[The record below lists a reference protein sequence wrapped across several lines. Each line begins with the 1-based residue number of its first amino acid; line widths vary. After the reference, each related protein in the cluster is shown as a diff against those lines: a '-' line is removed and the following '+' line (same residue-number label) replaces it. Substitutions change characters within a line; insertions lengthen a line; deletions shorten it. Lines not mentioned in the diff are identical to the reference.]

1 MAFPASKAQAHKLVG
16 FNVDA
21 SQRKM
26 GKKRRRERDRPKGAP
41 DAVYNPNKRVL
52 LSYAS
57 DDEHEDGLKQAGGTG
72 HPGAVDSVT
81 ANYRIAAY
89 RDDDEQSLG
98 EVDAVGPVLDSV
110 DATGGSK
117 KTDEEPNKS
126 GLFSRGTTKDP
137 MTGQW
142 PALGS
147 TSYQWEEEEDEEGVE
162 YESTGE
168 EAMAYLR
175 AVRHERQTMPAVFH
189 APYLDEAEEL
199 YSSGV
204 GDGRGYFE
212 DGAYVG
218 RPIIGPTMPESA
230 RTMIEPQEAYTRAL
244 KQRFLETRERMHVMP
259 DSAALATLD
268 EKHPTAFIE
277 GNNKAYASWLRLL
290 QTSMPHPVQVQS
302 MDIGSVGRLLELI
315 MKLFLVREQ
324 HLAKTTSVWIWSL
337 LARLDEVGTMS
348 NDEVYAIREFGKK
361 AVLVQLSLH
370 DPAAAA
376 QLEEVSRDSEGVPVS
391 TNGAVAKNE
400 TYGDEPAP
408 EVDQSLPK
416 MSDTDSS
423 AAENTLVALDMI
435 ITIIGEVFGQRDL
448 LEFRRPWEVAEDK
461 ADRTTDSA
469 AYDAT

>member
-1 MAFPASKAQAHKLVG
+1 
-16 FNVDA
+16 
-21 SQRKM
+21 M

-41 DAVYNPNKRVL
+41 EAFYNPNKRVL

-57 DDEHEDGLKQAGGTG
+57 DDEHEDGLEQAAGTG
-72 HPGAVDSVT
+72 HPGAIDNVT
-81 ANYRIAAY
+81 ANYQIAAY

-98 EVDAVGPVLDSV
+98 EDDAVGPVPDSV

-117 KTDEEPNKS
+117 KTDEEPNES
-126 GLFSRGTTKDP
+126 GIFSRGTTKDP
-137 MTGQW
+137 TTGQW

-147 TSYQWEEEEDEEGVE
+147 TPYQWEEEEDEEGFV
-162 YESTGE
+162 YESTEE

-175 AVRHERQTMPAVFH
+175 AVRNERQTMPAVFH
-189 APYLDEAEEL
+189 APYHDEAEEL

-230 RTMIEPQEAYTRAL
+230 RTMVEPQEAYTRAL
-244 KQRFLETRERMHVMP
+244 KQRFLETREGMHVKP

-268 EKHPTAFIE
+268 EKHPTAFID
-277 GNNKAYASWLRLL
+277 GNNKAHASWLRLL
-290 QTSMPHPVQVQS
+290 KTGMPHPVQVQTL
-302 MDIGSVGRLLELI
+302 DIGSVGRLLELI
-315 MKLFLVREQ
+315 MQLFLVREQ
-324 HLAKTTSVWIWSL
+324 HLAKITSVWIWSL

-376 QLEEVSRDSEGVPVS
+376 QLEGVSWSPEAVPVS
-391 TNGAVAKNE
+391 TNSAVARNE
-400 TYGDEPAP
+400 TDGDEPAP
-408 EVDQSLPK
+408 EIDQSLPK
-416 MSDTDSS
+416 TPDTDSS
-423 AAENTLVALDMI
+423 AAENTLATLDMI
-435 ITIIGEVFGQRDL
+435 ITIVGEVFGQRDL
-448 LEFRRPWEVAEDK
+448 LEFRRPM
-461 ADRTTDSA
+461 
-469 AYDAT
+469 